1 MFKKTLAA
9 AAVLGAFAGSAFAA
23 DVTVYGVIDAGVLYT
38 HSKTDATGLV
48 EGQYGWTDHE
58 KTDSFTM
65 ESGTNSASR
74 FGLRGTEDLGN
85 GMKVGFKLENGF
97 SVDSGELGEDR
108 LFGREASLNVSGSF
122 GTIYMGRM
130 GTLVSDTGSVGF
142 YGAMASA
149 FGSGWS
155 DNIPGH
161 TAVMA
166 DYTSRLDNVIT
177 YVSPE
182 FAGTTIYAQYAMG
195 GDDGGA
201 ENKSNTDRYAALG
214 AEWKAGAFDFGA
226 LVDWTNKSTDS
237 GALVN
242 DPNIEDAWTFNL
254 AGSYDCGFA
263 KTFLAVQYFK
273 DSRDAAGILDSV
285 GYFDKDWIYNGGSE
299 ASVKFNK
306 AATSTSGYGVHL
318 STAFDALGG
327 SWMAGIGYMDGDFDY
342 ATDGQIGDIKAY
354 SASIGYEYALSK
366 RTTLYT
372 GAGYLKRELDLTATG
387 TYEGNWEDEGYDV
400 TMGLVHRF

>member
-1 MFKKTLAA
+1 MFKKSLAA
-9 AAVLGAFAGSAFAA
+9 VAVLAAFAGSSYAA
-23 DVTVYGVIDAGVLYT
+23 DVTMYGVVDTGLLYT
-38 HSKTDATGLV
+38 HTKADVGLV
-48 EGQYGWTDHE
+48 VDQNSFNGSAKD
-58 KTDSFTM
+58 DSFTM
-65 ESGTNSASR
+65 ESGTNSSTR

-85 GMKVGFKLENGF
+85 GLKVGFKLENGF
-97 SVDSGELGEDR
+97 SADSGELGEDR
-108 LFGREASLNVSGSF
+108 LFGREASLNVSGGF

-155 DNIPGH
+155 DNIAGH

-214 AEWKAGAFDFGA
+214 AEWKAGAFDLGA

-273 DSRDAAGILDSV
+273 DARDAAGILD
-285 GYFDKDWIYNGGSE
+285 GIGIYDKDVLGE
-299 ASVKFNK
+299 AAVKFTK
-306 AATSTSGYGVHL
+306 AVFATTGYGVHL

-327 SWMAGIGYMDGDFDY
+327 SWKAGIGYMDGDVDV
-342 ATDGQIGDIKAY
+342 ADVDLIDGDIKAY
-354 SASIGYEYALSK
+354 SASVGYEYALSK
-366 RTTLYT
+366 RTTIYT
-372 GAGYLKRELDLTATG
+372 GAGYLKRELDFTVADVIG
-387 TYEGNWEDEGYDV
+387 GNGKAEGYDV
-400 TMGLVHRF
+400 TLGLVHRF